1 MNNLQEEYETKLA
14 EAQRRAGGGSG
25 GSGSG
30 GSTDTS
36 NGSVV
41 GYSGRY
47 YSDSWGNGP
56 SGNWF
61 ADQPGAVRISSFSR
75 RSGYGDYN
83 VHLET
88 LNGGHLGWVKESQL
102 FDTGGYNGA

>member
-1 MNNLQEEYETKLA
+1 MTNLQEEYETKLA
-14 EAQRRAGGGSG
+14 EAQKQAGRGGTS
-25 GSGSG
+25 SSS
-30 GSTDTS
+30 STDKS
-36 NGSVV
+36 NGSIV

-47 YSDSWGNGP
+47 YSDSWGGGP

-88 LNGGHLGWVKESQL
+88 LNGGHLG
-102 FDTGGYNGA
+102 